1 MLRMIVNLLTVY
13 YFIIFGTSYI
23 INMFMAYQLRS
34 QLPPKLDNGLRIY
47 NFSDEINTLQLTIKD
62 RGVWGHLLTF
72 HRCRWQSVA
81 LQYLQNQSYRFT
93 PWLLDN
99 VDCHL
104 SQILLPYYLQT
115 NFGDHNKCKHVELI
129 DWTFVRSVFNR
140 EEIGDLLFAN
150 CNDLISVS

>member
-62 RGVWGHLLTF
+62 RGV
-72 HRCRWQSVA
+72 
-81 LQYLQNQSYRFT
+81 
-93 PWLLDN
+93 
-99 VDCHL
+99 
-104 SQILLPYYLQT
+104 
-115 NFGDHNKCKHVELI
+115 
-129 DWTFVRSVFNR
+129 
-140 EEIGDLLFAN
+140 
-150 CNDLISVS
+150 